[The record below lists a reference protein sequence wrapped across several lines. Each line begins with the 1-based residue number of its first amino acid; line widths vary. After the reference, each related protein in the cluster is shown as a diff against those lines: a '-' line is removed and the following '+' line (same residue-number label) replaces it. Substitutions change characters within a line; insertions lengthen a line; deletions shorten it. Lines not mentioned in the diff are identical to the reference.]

1 MIPEQ
6 HPDPFEDVLR
16 QGVQRAI
23 QLASGA
29 VTAAQVYLFHRN
41 TQARAVDERDDRAR
55 RALHAQMHA
64 EQEAGRAGWAPAL
77 DAAWLREATLFQVA
91 RAWSAAMPY
100 SDRAVPWYE
109 PAAATAMRKCEE
121 RLRDLHPYA
130 IARYDRLRA
139 EGLEPAEAMQRAAP
153 LFARPA
159 RAQDPP
165 YTTRPIVTAGD
176 GLDAD
181 GAEAAAGPLA
191 GGPGEVPSAGLFN
204 AEQDRAA
211 TAERMRAVDLGAAT
225 DLTATPGADER
236 AMNLAAA
243 QDAATA
249 ASVAAARA
257 RRVGRPGRPWER
269 DFPMPIRDVL
279 AAVSWGT
286 RVLTPRAAAS
296 PAAAQ
301 RVGRNRSPRQ

>member
-41 TQARAVDERDDRAR
+41 TQARAVDEHDDRAR
-55 RALHAQMHA
+55 RALYAQMRA
-64 EQEAGRAGWAPAL
+64 EQQAGRAGWAPAL
-77 DAAWLREATLFQVA
+77 DPAWLREATLFQVA

-130 IARYDRLRA
+130 MARYDRLCA
-139 EGLEPAEAMQRAAP
+139 EGLGPAEAMQQAAP
-153 LFARPA
+153 LFARLPQA
-159 RAQDPP
+159 HDPP
-165 YTTRPIVTAGD
+165 YTSRPMVAAGD
-176 GLDAD
+176 GPDVD
-181 GAEAAAGPLA
+181 RAEAAAGPLA
-191 GGPGEVPSAGLFN
+191 GGPGDLPNAGLVI

-211 TAERMRAVDLGAAT
+211 TAERVRAADLDAAT
-225 DLTATPGADER
+225 DLTATPSVDER
-236 AMNLAAA
+236 TMNLAAA
-243 QDAATA
+243 HDAAAA
-249 ASVAAARA
+249 ASAAAARG
-257 RRVGRPGRPWER
+257 RWIGRPGRPWER

-279 AAVSWGT
+279 AAVSRGT
-286 RVLTPRAAAS
+286 RVLAPRPAAS
-296 PAAAQ
+296 SAAQ
-301 RVGRNRSPRQ
+301 RVGRSQGPRQ

>member
-55 RALHAQMHA
+55 RALHTQMRA
-64 EQEAGRAGWAPAL
+64 EQQAGRAGWAPAL
-77 DAAWLREATLFQVA
+77 DPAWLREATLFQVA

-121 RLRDLHPYA
+121 RLRDLHPYGM
-130 IARYDRLRA
+130 ARYDRLRA
-139 EGLEPAEAMQRAAP
+139 EGLGPAEAMQEAAP
-153 LFARPA
+153 LFARPP
-159 RAQDPP
+159 RAHDPP
-165 YTTRPIVTAGD
+165 YVTRPMVAAGD

-181 GAEAAAGPLA
+181 RAEAAAGPLT
-191 GGPGEVPSAGLFN
+191 GRPGDLPDAGLVIT
-204 AEQDRAA
+204 EQERAA
-211 TAERMRAVDLGAAT
+211 TAERVRAADLDATT
-225 DLTATPGADER
+225 DLTATSRMDER
-236 AMNLAAA
+236 TVNLAAA
-243 QDAATA
+243 QDAAAA
-249 ASVAAARA
+249 ASAAAARA

-279 AAVSWGT
+279 AAFGRGT
-286 RVLTPRAAAS
+286 RVLAPSPAVS

-301 RVGRNRSPRQ
+301 RVGRNRSPRL

>member
-41 TQARAVDERDDRAR
+41 TQARAVDERDDHAR
-55 RALHAQMHA
+55 RALHAQMRA
-64 EQEAGRAGWAPAL
+64 EQQAGRAGWAPAL
-77 DAAWLREATLFQVA
+77 DPAWLREATLFQVA

-121 RLRDLHPYA
+121 KLRDLHPYA
-130 IARYDRLRA
+130 MARYDRLRA
-139 EGLEPAEAMQRAAP
+139 DGLGPAEAMQEAAP
-153 LFARPA
+153 LFARAPRA
-159 RAQDPP
+159 RDSSSTP
-165 YTTRPIVTAGD
+165 RPMLTARDELGVNR
-176 GLDAD
+176 
-181 GAEAAAGPLA
+181 AEAGTGSWT
-191 GGPGEVPSAGLFN
+191 GGPGDVPSAGLVV
-204 AEQDRAA
+204 AEQDRAT
-211 TAERMRAVDLGAAT
+211 TAERGRPAGLDAAT
-225 DLTATPGADER
+225 DLTATPGMDER
-236 AMNLAAA
+236 TVNLVAA
-243 QDAATA
+243 QDAT
-249 ASVAAARA
+249 AAARA

-279 AAVSWGT
+279 ATISRGT
-286 RVLTPRAAAS
+286 RVLAPRTAAS
-296 PAAAQ
+296 PVAP
-301 RVGRNRSPRQ
+301 RVGRNRGPRQ